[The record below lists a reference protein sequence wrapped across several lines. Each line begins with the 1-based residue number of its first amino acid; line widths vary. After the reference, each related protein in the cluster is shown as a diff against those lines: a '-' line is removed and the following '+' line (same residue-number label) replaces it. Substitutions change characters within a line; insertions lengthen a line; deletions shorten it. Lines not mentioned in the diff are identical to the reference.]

1 MNLGPFAGDAHVQAV
16 HPHGTMTSDD
26 DSHDGEVGVDVDLP
40 TVMTG
45 VASTST
51 PTLTPGEC
59 DGGGVGCM

>member
-1 MNLGPFAGDAHVQAV
+1 MNLGPFSGDAHVQAV
-16 HPHGTMTSDD
+16 HPHGTMTSDG
-26 DSHDGEVGVDVDLP
+26 DSHDGEVGVDFDLP
-40 TVMTG
+40 TVTG